1 MFSLQQGYLV
11 TSFDRHAIVHRAVT
25 EFMAAENDTF

>member
-11 TSFDRHAIVHRAVT
+11 TSFDRHTIAQRVVT